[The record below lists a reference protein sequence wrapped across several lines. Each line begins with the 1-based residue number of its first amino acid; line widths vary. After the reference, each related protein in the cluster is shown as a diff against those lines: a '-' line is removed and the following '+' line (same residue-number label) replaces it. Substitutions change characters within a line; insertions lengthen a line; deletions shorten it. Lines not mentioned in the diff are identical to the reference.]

1 MSDEL
6 ARMLREL
13 AARHQPPPPVDPAEI
28 RARAQR
34 RGRRRRAS
42 AALGVTTVAACAL
55 TVAAALTPPA
65 EDVAPTRRVPA
76 TAPDTSRTPTALSTS
91 PGSTSPGSTSP
102 RSTPPRSTSSSPPV
116 ADLLDVNRL
125 TLTVGDRV
133 MRVDPQYFAALRPGR
148 DLMVAAKYDVLPPS
162 AYTTPKGLAKTKIP
176 YVVELRG
183 DGESPVYVGALPAG
197 ANAASTIDGKTGW
210 VGLTSVDAEWFYAR
224 VRKGD
229 HIRVV
234 ASVAAGTSEPTAGAA
249 DRVPGSTDAGSF
261 ADGG

>member
-13 AARHQPPPPVDPAEI
+13 AVRHQPPPPVDPAEI

-91 PGSTSPGSTSP
+91 PGSTSP
-102 RSTPPRSTSSSPPV
+102 RSASLPPV

-183 DGESPVYVGALPAG
+183 DGEPPVYVGALPAG

-210 VGLTSVDAEWFYAR
+210 VGLTSVDAEWFYAS

-249 DRVPGSTDAGSF
+249 DRVPGSTDAGPF